1 MSPENIMLKERMILS
16 YKLLSKSVIIASMEM
31 RYYWLIEAL
40 IGVGIVLGLQYGLKK
55 ILSRS
60 GKADENSWRR
70 SLGTILQPPMTVLIW
85 ILAALFFMDVIAE
98 PVGLEIVVKYL
109 SAVRKTAVVGCSAWV
124 FFRWKKEFELTLA
137 TQPLKKVDG
146 ATIRVIGRLAS
157 IIIGVL
163 TGLIILQIFGVNTAP
178 LLAFGSIGAASIGFA
193 GKDVMANFCSGI
205 MLQISRPFVEGD
217 QIFLPEKK
225 LEGHIEEIGWF
236 RTTIRDK
243 DKYVV
248 YLPNNWFSTNLV
260 VNISR
265 LTHRHFKQIIKVP
278 LNIVHKLPEAL
289 EKIRKT
295 ITQIAEI
302 DTTLPIHVFLKTFGD
317 YACEI
322 EIEAYSTIIDQG
334 QYNRF
339 HQILLLKIQDDLT
352 SLEIPVAVPIMTWKQ
367 IS

>member
-16 YKLLSKSVIIASMEM
+16 YKLLSNHAIMFYMEI
-31 RYYWLIEAL
+31 RYYWLIEAF
-40 IGVGIVLGLQYGLKK
+40 IGIGIVLGLQYGIKK
-55 ILSRS
+55 ILSRRAKVDHWS
-60 GKADENSWRR
+60 Q
-70 SLGTILQPPMTVLIW
+70 SLGKILQLPLTVLIW
-85 ILAALFFMDVIAE
+85 ILATLFFIDAIAE
-98 PVGLEIVVKYL
+98 PIGLGIAVKYL

-124 FFRWKKEFELTLA
+124 FFRWKKEFEQVLA

-146 ATIRVIGRLAS
+146 ATIRVISRLAS
-157 IIIGVL
+157 IIIGIL

-205 MLQISRPFVEGD
+205 MLQISRPFIEGD

-265 LTHRHFKQIIKVP
+265 LTHRHFKQTIKIP
-278 LNIVHKLPEAL
+278 LNVAHKIPEAM
-289 EKIRKT
+289 EKIRGT
-295 ITQIAEI
+295 LSQIAEI
-302 DTTLPIHVFLKTFGD
+302 DSSLPVHVFLKTFGD

-322 EIEAYSTIIDQG
+322 EIEAYSTVIDQG
-334 QYNRF
+334 QFNRL
-339 HQILLLKIQDDLT
+339 HQVLLLKIRDDLN
-352 SLEIPVAVPIMTWKQ
+352 SLEMPIAAPIMSWKQ